1 MPIKS
6 MELSSALLLLQI
18 NDALFPI
25 GSYTQSYGLETY
37 VQRGIV
43 HDPESTLSYL
53 QSNIANSLCY
63 NDLLLAKLAFNAA
76 DERNWAQIVRLDED
90 CSAFKAAKEIRL
102 ASNKLGTRFIKNV
115 LALKLPSP
123 AHELLNDY
131 AAAIQCGECLGH
143 FALAYGVFC
152 SALNIEL
159 SAALL
164 HFLYGQVSGM
174 VTNAVKLIPLS
185 QTAGQQILAE
195 LHPEIAKALSVVMKL
210 SWDDLGRS
218 APAFELRAMQHE
230 VLYSRLYMS

>member
-6 MELSSALLLLQI
+6 QELSSALLLLQI

-43 HDPESTLSYL
+43 HDPASTLSYL
-53 QSNIANSLCY
+53 QSNIANSFCY

-76 DERNWAQIVRLDED
+76 EERNWEQIVRLDED
-90 CSAFKAAKEIRL
+90 SSAFKAAKEIRL

-115 LALKLPSP
+115 MALTLSPP
-123 AHELLNDY
+123 AHTLLNDY
-131 AAAIQCGECLGH
+131 AAAINRGECLGH

-152 SALNIEL
+152 SAMCIEL

-195 LHPEIAKALSVVMKL
+195 LHPEIAKTLAVVMKL

-218 APAFELRAMQHE
+218 APACELRAMQHE